1 LERQL
6 LNPMLRRAGF
16 RCEEQRAGSALNL
29 IERGV
34 QPHLSPKALDLMH
47 RALKP
52 LSVQRQCL
60 ASE

>member
-1 LERQL
+1 
-6 LNPMLRRAGF
+6 MLRRAGF